1 MRDYEL
7 KRGAGKVLE
16 GEGLRRIAAEMFGGA
31 GVDGSKVTV
40 SYGALERMIAWTDGK
55 KLFVDITMK
64 SGVSDSVAT
73 DTIKA
78 FNAFL
83 EKATG
88 FTAKERSKRAQDAA
102 KKSPA

>member
-7 KRGAGKVLE
+7 KRGAGEALE
-16 GEGLRRIAAEMFGGA
+16 GEGLRRIAAELFGDA

-83 EKATG
+83 ERATG